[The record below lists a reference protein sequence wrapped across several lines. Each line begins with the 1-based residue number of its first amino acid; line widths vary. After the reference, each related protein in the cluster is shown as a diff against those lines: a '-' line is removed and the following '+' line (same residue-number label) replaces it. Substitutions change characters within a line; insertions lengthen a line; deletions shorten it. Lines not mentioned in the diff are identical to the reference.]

1 MVVAVNLSSKHVNSL
16 AFAQLDKSS
25 QEIEFRSK
33 VQTLKNEYDSLGPQ
47 KKDAKTAA
55 TTARDE

>member
-33 VQTLKNEYDSLGPQ
+33 VQTLKNEYDSLSPQ
-47 KKDAKTAA
+47 KKGA
-55 TTARDE
+55 